1 MTTHG
6 LLRRS
11 SPSPRAQRGMSPIT
25 VLLICGAIG
34 FCMLMV
40 FRIAPIYM
48 ADATVGAALKG
59 IEQEPGV
66 AQMSPYEIRNRLQ
79 RRFDVNDIDIKT
91 SDVQIKK
98 DSRTIEVSLKYETR
112 KPLIANLEVVAS
124 FNHVQHINLAPGGGA
139 TP

>member
-1 MTTHG
+1 
-6 LLRRS
+6 
-11 SPSPRAQRGMSPIT
+11 MSPIT
-25 VLLICGAIG
+25 VLLICGVIG

-48 ADATVGAALKG
+48 ADATVAAALKG

-66 AQMSPYEIRNRLQ
+66 AQLSPYEIRNRLQ

-98 DSRTIEVSLKYETR
+98 DSRTLEVSLKYETR
-112 KPLIANLEVVAS
+112 KPLLANLDVVAR
-124 FNHVQHINLAPGGGA
+124 FEHVQRIGLAPGGGA
-139 TP
+139 AP